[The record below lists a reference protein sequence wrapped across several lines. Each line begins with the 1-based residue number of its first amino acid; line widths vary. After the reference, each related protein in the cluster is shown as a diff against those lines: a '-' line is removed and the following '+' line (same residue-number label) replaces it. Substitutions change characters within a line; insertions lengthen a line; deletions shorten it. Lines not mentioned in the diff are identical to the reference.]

1 MVIKQLTKE
10 TGTGGKIRVT
20 TEELV
25 KQICKEQGISVAK
38 LATALGQSRQNFYK
52 KLQRDTLTVQE
63 WQEAA
68 KVLGVEFDQGFVLP
82 DGTRMGVSEKR
93 EKRTVLPLMGSAFL
107 PGKAEETVK
116 QFEDPKLQEIARG
129 ELYFFRAQA
138 ESCIQSVE
146 KYQTSEDPILRLSAD
161 MLSTFA
167 NFTLGNGREAQMARK
182 DVAQILRK
190 YMEKEE
196 DLEIIASCLFAYYV
210 TSVLIHIPPEEG
222 TPPLDRYLSYLP
234 VGQRLFAISIL
245 GHVAYLNGEYARAQ
259 GMVQTAMAM
268 TERTYPISMI
278 YLNCVAAM
286 CQINQKDQEGARV
299 SVSTGWEMAR
309 KDRFLEPFIEYHG
322 LLQGVLEASIRKSEP
337 EVYKKLVDGVI
348 AFSRGWMKIHN
359 PQMQKAVTDLLTP
372 LEYSIAMLAC
382 RDWTN
387 QEIGEHLGLSVN
399 TVKHYVSGIL
409 EKLHIDK
416 REKIKEFVNQ

>member
-1 MVIKQLTKE
+1 M
-10 TGTGGKIRVT
+10 T

-38 LATALGQSRQNFYK
+38 LAAALGQSRQNFYK
-52 KLQRDTLTVQE
+52 KLQRDTLTAQE

-196 DLEIIASCLFAYYV
+196 VLNRIAVKPQHRSPFKYGSSEVSNDDAIEIMNQLLNTVDVLIEIGDD
-210 TSVLIHIPPEEG
+210 TENWDERKKWINSVLNELWKARGPYPGFASAMVNMGLEE
-222 TPPLDRYLSYLP
+222 LVQYY
-234 VGQRLFAISIL
+234 ISITDEQDMKRFREEVKEL
-245 GHVAYLNGEYARAQ
+245 LEGE
-259 GMVQTAMAM
+259 
-268 TERTYPISMI
+268 
-278 YLNCVAAM
+278 
-286 CQINQKDQEGARV
+286 
-299 SVSTGWEMAR
+299 
-309 KDRFLEPFIEYHG
+309 
-322 LLQGVLEASIRKSEP
+322 
-337 EVYKKLVDGVI
+337 
-348 AFSRGWMKIHN
+348 
-359 PQMQKAVTDLLTP
+359 
-372 LEYSIAMLAC
+372 
-382 RDWTN
+382 RDD
-387 QEIGEHLGLSVN
+387 
-399 TVKHYVSGIL
+399 VSGHIISDLRKVRREYMLKEEEEQQLLMDIL
-409 EKLHIDK
+409 PRFDLSAK
-416 REKIKEFVNQ
+416 

>member
-1 MVIKQLTKE
+1 MW
-10 TGTGGKIRVT
+10 
-20 TEELV
+20 
-25 KQICKEQGISVAK
+25 
-38 LATALGQSRQNFYK
+38 QSWRLHWGSPRQNFYK
-52 KLQRDTLTVQE
+52 KLQRDTLTAQE

-82 DGTRMGVSEKR
+82 DGTRTWSFR
-93 EKRTVLPLMGSAFL
+93 EKGETHGTAADGKCILTGKGRGDRENSLKIRICGRLPA
-107 PGKAEETVK
+107 
-116 QFEDPKLQEIARG
+116 G
-129 ELYFFRAQA
+129 ELCFFRAQA
-138 ESCIQSVE
+138 ESCIQCVE
-146 KYQTSEDPILRLSAD
+146 KYQTSEDPMLRLSAD

-167 NFTLGNGREAQMARK
+167 NFTLGNAKEAQMARE
-182 DVAQILRK
+182 DVSQILK
-190 YMEKEE
+190 EHLKKEE
-196 DLEIIASCLFAYYV
+196 DPDMIASCLFAVYV

-234 VGQRLFAISIL
+234 VGQRLFAISML
-245 GHVAYLNGEYARAQ
+245 EHAAYLKGEYARAQ
-259 GMVQTAMAM
+259 GMGQTAMAM
-268 TERTYPISMI
+268 TEKIYPIPMI
-278 YLNCVAAM
+278 YLHCVSAM
-286 CQINQKDQEGARV
+286 CQINQKDQEGARQ
-299 SVSTGWEMAR
+299 SVSEGWEMAR
-309 KDRFLEPFIEYHG
+309 KDKFMEPFIEYHG
-322 LLQGVLEASIRKSEP
+322 LLQGVLEACVRKNEP
-337 EVYKKLVDGVI
+337 EAYKKLVDGVI

>member
-1 MVIKQLTKE
+1 MVTKQLTKE

-38 LATALGQSRQNFYK
+38 LAAALGQSRQNFYK
-52 KLQRDTLTVQE
+52 KLQRDTLTAQE

-82 DGTRMGVSEKR
+82 DGTRMGVSEKS

-167 NFTLGNGREAQMARK
+167 NWEGSADGKERCGTDPEKISGKRRRSGNHSLLPVR
-182 DVAQILRK
+182 ILRDQCSDP
-190 YMEKEE
+190 YPAGRGNTTTGS
-196 DLEIIASCLFAYYV
+196 LSFVSSGRAAAVRYQH
-210 TSVLIHIPPEEG
+210 TG
-222 TPPLDRYLSYLP
+222 T
-234 VGQRLFAISIL
+234 
-245 GHVAYLNGEYARAQ
+245 
-259 GMVQTAMAM
+259 
-268 TERTYPISMI
+268 
-278 YLNCVAAM
+278 C
-286 CQINQKDQEGARV
+286 
-299 SVSTGWEMAR
+299 
-309 KDRFLEPFIEYHG
+309 
-322 LLQGVLEASIRKSEP
+322 
-337 EVYKKLVDGVI
+337 
-348 AFSRGWMKIHN
+348 
-359 PQMQKAVTDLLTP
+359 
-372 LEYSIAMLAC
+372 
-382 RDWTN
+382 
-387 QEIGEHLGLSVN
+387 GLSERGVCAGTGTGADCDGN
-399 TVKHYVSGIL
+399 DREDISDLDDLSELCGSHVS
-409 EKLHIDK
+409 D
-416 REKIKEFVNQ
+416 